1 MPCSSV
7 SLSPTNIC
15 DEQIPELVENKL
27 LQILHP
33 PEQSL
38 SDEEADR
45 EVAAICKAPDYYRV
59 RSHVRRRR
67 QYFVYN
73 ALDEFEESVQQ
84 KRRRY
89 KHFNVQGPPA
99 EH

>member
-1 MPCSSV
+1 M
-7 SLSPTNIC
+7 
-15 DEQIPELVENKL
+15 VENKP

-45 EVAAICKAPDYYRV
+45 EVAAICKAPEYYRV
-59 RSHVRRRR
+59 RLHVCHRH

-73 ALDEFEESVQQ
+73 ALDEFEETVQQ
-84 KRRRY
+84 KRHRY
-89 KHFNVQGPPA
+89 KHFNMQGPPA